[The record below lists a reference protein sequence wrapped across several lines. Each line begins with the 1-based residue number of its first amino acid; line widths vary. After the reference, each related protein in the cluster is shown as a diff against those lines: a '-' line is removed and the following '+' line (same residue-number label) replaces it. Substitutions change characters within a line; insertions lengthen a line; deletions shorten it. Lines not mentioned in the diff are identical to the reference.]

1 MSENH
6 YAAINQVNGGYLVE
20 LDGEQHVCVNLNKAI
35 KLVREHMTRT
45 EQEDNSQ

>member
-35 KLVREHMTRT
+35 KLVKEHLAT
-45 EQEDNSQ
+45 EQEADSQ